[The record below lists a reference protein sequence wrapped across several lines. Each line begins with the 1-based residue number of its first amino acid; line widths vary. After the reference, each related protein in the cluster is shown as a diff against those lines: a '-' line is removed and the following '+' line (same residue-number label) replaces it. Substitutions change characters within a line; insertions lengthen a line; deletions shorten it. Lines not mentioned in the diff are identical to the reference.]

1 MRAIP
6 TKRNGT
12 ATDSGEAPA
21 SPARPQPVEAPV
33 SSNQSAG
40 VLPDAQWLAPAIVAL
55 VATVFALHWAQK
67 FFIPLLIGIIL
78 SYILNPL
85 VSSLERIK
93 IPRVLGAMLV
103 VLALLGGTALSVM
116 SLRVQVERILDQAPE
131 AAGKLSAL
139 LREMAA
145 EPNAMQ
151 KVQAAARELEQATN
165 ETTEPPTTQQK
176 APRRVVVEQAP
187 RFKLVDFLWNG
198 SLGIFGMIG
207 EFAMLLLLVFFLLL
221 SGDTFKRKL
230 LRVTGPT
237 LSEKKIT
244 VTILDD
250 IDRSIQKYMLT
261 LLGAN
266 VLLALL
272 TWIVFRWI
280 GLDNAGAWGMAAGVL
295 HFIPYLGP
303 VLTALATGMAAFLQF
318 DSFTMAIVVSVS
330 SLVLA
335 TFVGMVLFTWLSGK
349 IARMNAATVFIA
361 LLFWGWLWGAWGL
374 LLAIPIMGMVKVF
387 SEHVEDLHPVAELLG
402 D

>member
-1 MRAIP
+1 
-6 TKRNGT
+6 
-12 ATDSGEAPA
+12 
-21 SPARPQPVEAPV
+21 
-33 SSNQSAG
+33 
-40 VLPDAQWLAPAIVAL
+40 
-55 VATVFALHWAQK
+55 
-67 FFIPLLIGIIL
+67 
-78 SYILNPL
+78 
-85 VSSLERIK
+85 
-93 IPRVLGAMLV
+93 VLGATLV
-103 VLALLGGTALSVM
+103 MLALLGGTALSVM

-151 KVQAAARELEQATN
+151 KMQAAARELEQATN
-165 ETTEPPTTQQK
+165 ETAEPPTTQQK

-187 RFKLVDFLWNG
+187 RFKVVDFLWNG
-198 SLGIFGMIG
+198 SLGIFGLIG

-237 LSEKKIT
+237 LSDKKIT

-250 IDRSIQKYMLT
+250 IDRSIQSYMLT

-272 TWIVFRWI
+272 TWMVLRWI
-280 GLDNAGAWGMAAGVL
+280 GLDNAGAWGLAAGVL

-303 VLTALATGMAAFLQF
+303 MLTALATGMAAFLQF
-318 DSFTMAIVVSVS
+318 DSLTTAILVAVS
-330 SLVLA
+330 SLALA

-387 SEHVEDLHPVAELLG
+387 SEHVEDLKPVAELLG